1 MTIVGYVISRLK
13 TRVAHTLS
21 RQNLRLP
28 THFPPPKNTYS
39 CFPAK
44 YEGEMYGISGFI
56 FALFLRTVSEIIF
69 APYGLRRATL
79 SFLKCFH
86 PLCKCSVVQQTFS
99 NGSRAF
105 SGNHFILIRRA
116 RYFYNHG

>member
-1 MTIVGYVISRLK
+1 
-13 TRVAHTLS
+13 
-21 RQNLRLP
+21 
-28 THFPPPKNTYS
+28 
-39 CFPAK
+39 
-44 YEGEMYGISGFI
+44 MYGISGFI

-69 APYGLRRATL
+69 APNGLRRATL

-86 PLCKCSVVQQTFS
+86 PLCKCSVAQQTFS